1 MKNYKRGKL
10 TQMQVDKPQIS
21 WDKCHDV
28 HFLDNQWLQTSLLFP
43 QDSMHFPLFPQVFS
57 GLFPPLWASKTTMKT
72 TILKKCELQNC
83 EFFKKSDFFFYKK
96 GNFKNGCCAIVYWSI
111 NMMTFDIC

>member
-72 TILKKCELQNC
+72 TILKKNVNYKIVNLVI
-83 EFFKKSDFFFYKK
+83 FFFLQKSE
-96 GNFKNGCCAIVYWSI
+96 F
-111 NMMTFDIC
+111 

>member
-83 EFFKKSDFFFYKK
+83 EFFKKKSDF
-96 GNFKNGCCAIVYWSI
+96 
-111 NMMTFDIC
+111 

>member
-83 EFFKKSDFFFYKK
+83 EFFKKKVIFFFLQKSE
-96 GNFKNGCCAIVYWSI
+96 F
-111 NMMTFDIC
+111 